1 MVLFHIHLT
10 AGATATNKFRVKLS
24 HPIPAQPMTLKKSIV
39 RQTYNATGANT
50 NPIIYARLG
59 NWLSHYE
66 ITSNSG
72 ESLLPIVFAPQR
84 DRTAEDYHIKFK
96 ADDVPT
102 EFDVELFSDSAMTPI
117 NLGTGNNEL
126 LSVCLFF
133 EYASNDNFV

>member
-10 AGATATNKFRVKLS
+10 AGATPTNKFRVKLS
-24 HPIPAQPMTLKKSIV
+24 HPIPAQPMTLKKTVV

-59 NWLSHYE
+59 NFLSHYE

-72 ESLLPIVFAPQR
+72 ESLLPIVFHPAQPR
-84 DRTAEDYHIKFK
+84 SESDYHIKFK
-96 ADDVPT
+96 ADDIPT
-102 EFDVELFSDSAMTPI
+102 EFDVELYSDSAMTPI
-117 NLGTGNNEL
+117 LLGTGNNQL